1 MIKKF
6 LGICYQISKVASDSY
21 VPDAGHSHAAGAVE
35 AAASSAGASDTA
47 VSTAGASGAAA
58 SSAGASEASEAAASG
73 AGVSDAATSSLFL
86 LAAAALVVVSSEA
99 AAAAVELS
107 ADVDASDP
115 GQLQTG
121 EEAGIHEYNKIKKS
135 MF

>member
-1 MIKKF
+1 M
-6 LGICYQISKVASDSY
+6 
-21 VPDAGHSHAAGAVE
+21 AGEPQRAAHRAVHGDE
-35 AAASSAGASDTA
+35 NMVHGGDDMAFCLAPGH
-47 VSTAGASGAAA
+47 
-58 SSAGASEASEAAASG
+58 EAAASG

-99 AAAAVELS
+99 SAAAVELS